1 MTPFTQPE
9 LGVTPMALQRQKE
22 DRRYRLQFRFW
33 ADFEKLEGRWLA
45 EHIVALKKRR
55 GFTQSIYDGL
65 RLLHDLQQ
73 GKTDVLRELFPH
85 IGDLFASEWRV
96 NEERLADLIVARV
109 GQNTAPIRLLSVS
122 ESDEPEVKI
131 TEAEAGNEVQNLLNS
146 IRGVTGKPEPKGM
159 KSIAGAGNIA
169 PPEFED

>member
-1 MTPFTQPE
+1 MTPFAQPE
-9 LGVTPMALQRQKE
+9 LGVTPMALERQKQ
-22 DRRYRLQFRFW
+22 DKRYRWQVRFW
-33 ADFEKLEGRWLA
+33 VDLEKSDERWLA
-45 EHIVALKKRR
+45 EYIAYLKKRR
-55 GFTQSIYDGL
+55 GFMQAVRDGL
-65 RLLHDLQQ
+65 WLIHDLQQ
-73 GKTDVLRELFPH
+73 GKTDALRELFPH

-96 NEERLADLIVARV
+96 NEERLADLIAARV